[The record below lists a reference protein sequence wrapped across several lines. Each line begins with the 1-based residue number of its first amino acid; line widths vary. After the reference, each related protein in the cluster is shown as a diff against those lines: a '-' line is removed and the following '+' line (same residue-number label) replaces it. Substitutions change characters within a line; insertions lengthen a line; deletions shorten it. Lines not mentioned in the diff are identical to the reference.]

1 MLALWTL
8 LHGGEYILLLSRL
21 ITLADTIIGGKTWV
35 HTGSKLDMRA
45 TFTQPEYSIERRNF

>member
-35 HTGSKLDMRA
+35 HTGSELDMRA
-45 TFTQPEYSIERRNF
+45 TFTQPEYSTERRNC